1 MQKAYINSLYKL
13 LQKDK
18 NVISCLSDSGTDYDE
33 MIAREFPNQVIN
45 FGISENNKVAA
56 SAGLASCGKI
66 PFVYTTSAFLA
77 YRSYEFIRDDV
88 CLQNYNVK
96 LIGMGSGLSW
106 STLGPTH
113 HTTED
118 IAVLYTLPNLTIMSP
133 CSPKELEQCIDY
145 AYNHI
150 GPVYVRMGMS
160 NEKEIYDENYK
171 FVFGKNNV
179 IKDGKDVAIY
189 VTGSIIEEVLE
200 ASKKLEDAGFS
211 VKIVNVATIKPFD
224 KNSIINEKTKYIVT
238 VEEQN
243 ILGGIGSII
252 GSIIAENNLNI
263 KLFKIGLNDSFAKGY
278 GTYKEMLKMNNLD
291 SESIYNIINSI
302 LSQ

>member
-33 MIAREFPNQVIN
+33 MIAREFPTQVIN

-56 SAGLASCGKI
+56 AAGLASCGKI
-66 PFVYTTSAFLA
+66 PFVYTTSAFLV
-77 YRSYEFIRDDV
+77 YRSYEFIRDDI

-118 IAVLYTLPNLTIMSP
+118 IALLYQLPNLTILSP

-171 FVFGKNNV
+171 FIFGKNNL
-179 IKDGKDVAIY
+179 IKEGKDISIY
-189 VTGSIIEEVLE
+189 VTGSIINEVIE
-200 ASKKLEDAGFS
+200 ASNKLESDGFS
-211 VKIVNVATIKPFD
+211 IKIVNVATIKPFD
-224 KNSIINEKTKYIVT
+224 KNSIINEKNKYIVT

-252 GSIIAENNLNI
+252 GNIIAENNLDI
-263 KLFKIGLNDSFAKGY
+263 KLYKIGLNDSFAKGY

-291 SESIYNIINSI
+291 GDSIYNIINSI

>member
-33 MIAREFPNQVIN
+33 MIAREFPTQVIN

-56 SAGLASCGKI
+56 AAGLASCGKI
-66 PFVYTTSAFLA
+66 PFVYTTSAFLV
-77 YRSYEFIRDDV
+77 YRSYEFIRVDV
-88 CLQNYNVK
+88 CLQNKNVK

-118 IAVLYTLPNLTIMSP
+118 IALLYQLPNLTILSP
-133 CSPKELEQCIDY
+133 CSPKELEQCINY

-179 IKDGKDVAIY
+179 IKEGKDVSIY
-189 VTGSIIEEVLE
+189 VTGSIIEEVIE
-200 ASKKLEDAGFS
+200 ASKKLETNGFS
-211 VKIVNVATIKPFD
+211 IKIVNVATIKPFD
-224 KNSIINEKTKYIVT
+224 KNSIINEKNKYIVT

-252 GSIIAENNLNI
+252 GNIIAENKLDI
-263 KLFKIGLNDSFAKGY
+263 KLYKIGLNDSFAKGY

-291 SESIYNIINSI
+291 AESIYKYIKN
-302 LSQ
+302 LQLQ

>member
-56 SAGLASCGKI
+56 AAGLASCGKI

-77 YRSYEFIRDDV
+77 YRSYEFIRDDI

-118 IAVLYTLPNLTIMSP
+118 ISILYQLPNLTILSP
-133 CSPKELEQCIDY
+133 CSPKELEQCINY

-179 IKDGKDVAIY
+179 IKEGKDVSIY
-189 VTGSIIEEVLE
+189 VTGSIIEEVIE
-200 ASKKLEDAGFS
+200 ASKKLEANGFS
-211 VKIVNVATIKPFD
+211 IKIVNVATIKPFD
-224 KNSIINEKTKYIVT
+224 KNSIINEKNKYIVT

-252 GSIIAENNLNI
+252 SSIITENNLNI

-291 SESIYNIINSI
+291 AESIYKYIKN
-302 LSQ
+302 LQLQ

>member
-18 NVISCLSDSGTDYDE
+18 NVISCLSDSGIDYDE

-56 SAGLASCGKI
+56 AAGLASCGKI
-66 PFVYTTSAFLA
+66 PFVYTTSAVLV
-77 YRSYEFIRDDV
+77 YRSYEFIRVDV
-88 CLQNYNVK
+88 CLQNKNVK

-118 IAVLYTLPNLTIMSP
+118 IALLYQLPNLTILSP
-133 CSPKELEQCIDY
+133 CSPKELEQCINY

-179 IKDGKDVAIY
+179 IKEGKDVSIY
-189 VTGSIIEEVLE
+189 VTGSIIEEVIE
-200 ASKKLEDAGFS
+200 ASKKLEANGFS
-211 VKIVNVATIKPFD
+211 IKIVNVATIKPFD
-224 KNSIINEKTKYIVT
+224 KNSIINEKNKYIVT

-252 GSIIAENNLNI
+252 SSIITENNLNI

-291 SESIYNIINSI
+291 GDSIYNIINSI

>member
-1 MQKAYINSLYKL
+1 MLN
-13 LQKDK
+13 
-18 NVISCLSDSGTDYDE
+18 
-33 MIAREFPNQVIN
+33 
-45 FGISENNKVAA
+45 
-56 SAGLASCGKI
+56 
-66 PFVYTTSAFLA
+66 
-77 YRSYEFIRDDV
+77 
-88 CLQNYNVK
+88 NVK
-96 LIGMGSGLSW
+96 IVGMGSGLSW

-118 IAVLYTLPNLTIMSP
+118 IALLYQLPNLTILSP
-133 CSPKELEQCIDY
+133 CSPKELEQCINY

-179 IKDGKDVAIY
+179 IKEGKDVSIY
-189 VTGSIIEEVLE
+189 VTGSIIEEVIE
-200 ASKKLEDAGFS
+200 ASKKLEANGFS
-211 VKIVNVATIKPFD
+211 IKIVNVATIKPFD
-224 KNSIINEKTKYIVT
+224 KNSIINEKNKYIVT

-252 GSIIAENNLNI
+252 SSIITENNLNI

-291 SESIYNIINSI
+291 GDSIYNIINSI